1 MSSYVFIY
9 CLKFDTLTLILFI
22 KTISLA
28 CYRALDAVG
37 MSWDN
42 MHLKNILSSDSYCSH
57 VPDSSLISGSF
68 NSLGQPLWHGKYL
81 LITKVG
87 I

>member
-1 MSSYVFIY
+1 
-9 CLKFDTLTLILFI
+9 
-22 KTISLA
+22 
-28 CYRALDAVG
+28 

-68 NSLGQPLWHGKYL
+68 NSLGQPLWHGKYYFQNKSRDK
-81 LITKVG
+81 TKLHIRKLHQKIYFNVLEKNTPG
-87 I
+87 

>member
-1 MSSYVFIY
+1 MVA
-9 CLKFDTLTLILFI
+9 
-22 KTISLA
+22 LA

-68 NSLGQPLWHGKYL
+68 NSLGQPLWHGKYKIL
-81 LITKVG
+81 PYRRLEIVRYIYQFYQKFHFDVF
-87 I
+87 